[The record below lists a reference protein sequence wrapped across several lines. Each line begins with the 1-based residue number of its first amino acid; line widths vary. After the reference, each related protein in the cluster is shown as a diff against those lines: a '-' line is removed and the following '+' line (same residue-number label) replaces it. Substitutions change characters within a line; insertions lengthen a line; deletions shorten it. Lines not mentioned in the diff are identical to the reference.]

1 MDSLD
6 VQASL
11 MQTRGGYFIHEARM
25 TIPAASLQSESK
37 VSKDGGVKEAR
48 DPTAGSS
55 SRGRGAPRPG
65 SGSGGGWLLW
75 GQPYPTSGLL
85 GTPRVKVTT
94 ALEPLEE

>member
-11 MQTRGGYFIHEARM
+11 MQTRGGYFIHEAGR

-37 VSKDGGVKEAR
+37 VSKDGGVKEAQ

-75 GQPYPTSGLL
+75 GQPYSTSGLL
-85 GTPRVKVTT
+85 GTLRVKVTI
-94 ALEPLEE
+94 ALEPLE